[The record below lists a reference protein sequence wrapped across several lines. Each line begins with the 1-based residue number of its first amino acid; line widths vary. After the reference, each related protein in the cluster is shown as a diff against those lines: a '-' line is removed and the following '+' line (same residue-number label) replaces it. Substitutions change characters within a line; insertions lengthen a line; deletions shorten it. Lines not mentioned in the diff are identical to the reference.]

1 MQLGRRFVA
10 SAFPSSGAER
20 KRWGGSFLSWGGG
33 GRRASSINWQPFSFR
48 FKQQAANESA
58 VRNLKKLLTY
68 CEDIYV
74 YYKLAYDNQF
84 YDVVNVLLNDAQTGC
99 CLNDLLAN

>member
-1 MQLGRRFVA
+1 MGQKLLELGREGERA
-10 SAFPSSGAER
+10 PLADSPS
-20 KRWGGSFLSWGGG
+20 
-33 GRRASSINWQPFSFR
+33 FSFR
-48 FKQQAANESA
+48 FKQHAANESA

-84 YDVVNVLLNDAQTGC
+84 YDVVNMLLNDAQTGC